1 MVSLGLFGLDREGN
15 PVLNGIEGETR
26 NYNGTDYTYDGIAD
40 VEVVQNEDGT
50 VDYNINM
57 RDDIVF
63 SDGTPMTIDDVIF
76 SMYVL
81 SDPTYDGSSTF
92 YSVPIEG
99 MEEYRSGME
108 LLINLICAAGP
119 DNTDFTN
126 WTEEQQTA
134 FWDAFWKG
142 GEKFAQE
149 IVDYCVANSYAEE
162 GDVAGAAAAW
172 AYPDLAAD
180 ATAADFF
187 QDMHI
192 LHHRYLQANTG

>member
-1 MVSLGLFGLDREGN
+1 MTAAPPS
-15 PVLNGIEGETR
+15 
-26 NYNGTDYTYDGIAD
+26 
-40 VEVVQNEDGT
+40 
-50 VDYNINM
+50 
-57 RDDIVF
+57 
-63 SDGTPMTIDDVIF
+63 TPSPSRAWRSTAPAW
-76 SMYVL
+76 S
-81 SDPTYDGSSTF
+81 SSST
-92 YSVPIEG
+92 S
-99 MEEYRSGME
+99 SG
-108 LLINLICAAGP
+108 AAGP

-187 QDMHI
+187 QAIVDNYGYDLSDAGI
-192 LHHRYLQANTG
+192 NAETAGSSITDFIYAELGDQGR